1 VSIVDAV
8 TAKQPGN
15 VGASPSS
22 PSLPSSSSSDVG
34 MKVAVRNRYLG
45 TWSAGFEVVALHLD
59 GYSIRR
65 TSDGA
70 VLPEVI
76 PFSDVREPWGPPTDG
91 MS

>member
-1 VSIVDAV
+1 MSIVDEVTPGRPDAV
-8 TAKQPGN
+8 QAP
-15 VGASPSS
+15 A
-22 PSLPSSSSSDVG
+22 VG

-76 PFSDVREPWGPPTDG
+76 PFNDVREPWSPADDWVG
-91 MS
+91 

>member
-1 VSIVDAV
+1 VSVVDAV
-8 TAKQPGN
+8 TPKQPGT
-15 VGASPSS
+15 AATP
-22 PSLPSSSSSDVG
+22 DVG

-45 TWSAGFEVVALHLD
+45 TWSAGFEVMALHLE

-70 VLPEVI
+70 VLPGVI
-76 PFSDVREPWGPPTDG
+76 PFSDVREPWGSASDW

>member
-1 VSIVDAV
+1 MSVIDAI
-8 TAKQPGN
+8 TPDRPGTI
-15 VGASPSS
+15 PTQ
-22 PSLPSSSSSDVG
+22 DVG

-76 PFSDVREPWGPPTDG
+76 SFSDVREPWGPATDT

>member
-1 VSIVDAV
+1 MSVVDAV
-8 TAKQPGN
+8 TG
-15 VGASPSS
+15 SPSGTVPS
-22 PSLPSSSSSDVG
+22 PAVG

-76 PFSDVREPWGPPTDG
+76 PFSDVREPWSPADDWVG
-91 MS
+91 

>member
-15 VGASPSS
+15 VGAPPTSPSS
-22 PSLPSSSSSDVG
+22 DPSDVG

-76 PFSDVREPWGPPTDG
+76 PFSDVREPWGPPTSEMG
-91 MS
+91 

>member
-1 VSIVDAV
+1 VTVVDAISHQRPEKV
-8 TAKQPGN
+8 HA
-15 VGASPSS
+15 AE
-22 PSLPSSSSSDVG
+22 VG

-45 TWSAGFEVVALHLD
+45 TWSAGFEVVALRLD

-76 PFSDVREPWGPPTDG
+76 PFSDVREPWATAAHWVG
-91 MS
+91 

>member
-1 VSIVDAV
+1 VSVVDAIAPEPPE
-8 TAKQPGN
+8 TAQP
-15 VGASPSS
+15 PE
-22 PSLPSSSSSDVG
+22 VG

-45 TWSAGFEVVALHLD
+45 TWSAGFEVVALHLE

-76 PFSDVREPWGPPTDG
+76 RFSDVREPWSPAADWVG
-91 MS
+91 

>member
-1 VSIVDAV
+1 MSIVDAV
-8 TAKQPGN
+8 TAKQPGA
-15 VGASPSS
+15 VAASA
-22 PSLPSSSSSDVG
+22 SSDVG

-59 GYSIRR
+59 GYTLRR

-76 PFSDVREPWGPPTDG
+76 PFSDVREPWGPRTEATG
-91 MS
+91 

>member
-1 VSIVDAV
+1 VSVVDAISPDR
-8 TAKQPGN
+8 PG
-15 VGASPSS
+15 SEP
-22 PSLPSSSSSDVG
+22 SSDVG

-45 TWSAGFEVVALHLD
+45 TWSVGFEVVALHLE

-70 VLPEVI
+70 VIPGVI

-91 MS
+91 MG

>member
-1 VSIVDAV
+1 VSVVDAV
-8 TAKQPGN
+8 TPERPETVAP
-15 VGASPSS
+15 PE
-22 PSLPSSSSSDVG
+22 VG

-45 TWSAGFEVVALHLD
+45 TWSAGFEVVALHLE

-76 PFSDVREPWGPPTDG
+76 PFSEVREPWSPSADWAG
-91 MS
+91 

>member
-1 VSIVDAV
+1 VSVVDAATPK
-8 TAKQPGN
+8 TAGPH
-15 VGASPSS
+15 AATAPA
-22 PSLPSSSSSDVG
+22 PEVG

>member
-1 VSIVDAV
+1 MSVVDAV
-8 TAKQPGN
+8 ASSRPGT
-15 VGASPSS
+15 VPSPA
-22 PSLPSSSSSDVG
+22 VG

-76 PFSDVREPWGPPTDG
+76 PFSDVREPWSPSDDWAG
-91 MS
+91 

>member
-1 VSIVDAV
+1 VSVVDAV
-8 TAKQPGN
+8 TPEHPETAHSGTAP
-15 VGASPSS
+15 SPA
-22 PSLPSSSSSDVG
+22 VG

-59 GYSIRR
+59 GYAIRR

-70 VLPEVI
+70 VLPQVI
-76 PFSDVREPWGPPTDG
+76 PFSDVREPWGSASDW

>member
-1 VSIVDAV
+1 MSVVDEV
-8 TAKQPGN
+8 TPSRPDT
-15 VGASPSS
+15 VPASS
-22 PSLPSSSSSDVG
+22 VG

-76 PFSDVREPWGPPTDG
+76 PFSDVREPWSPASGWQG
-91 MS
+91 

>member
-1 VSIVDAV
+1 MSIVDAR
-8 TAKQPGN
+8 
-15 VGASPSS
+15 SPDGRAQV
-22 PSLPSSSSSDVG
+22 PERDVG

-70 VLPEVI
+70 VLPQVI
-76 PFSDVREPWGPPTDG
+76 PFSDVREPWSPAPHWQG
-91 MS
+91 

>member
-1 VSIVDAV
+1 MSIIDEV
-8 TAKQPGN
+8 T
-15 VGASPSS
+15 PSR
-22 PSLPSSSSSDVG
+22 PDTVPAPAVG

-70 VLPEVI
+70 VLPQVI
-76 PFSDVREPWGPPTDG
+76 PFSDVREPWSPAADWQA
-91 MS
+91 

>member
-1 VSIVDAV
+1 VSIADAI
-8 TAKQPGN
+8 TPIHSGIGSTPG
-15 VGASPSS
+15 
-22 PSLPSSSSSDVG
+22 VG

-45 TWSAGFEVVALHLD
+45 TWSAGFEVATLHVD

-76 PFSDVREPWGPPTDG
+76 AFEDVREPWGPDTVG
-91 MS
+91 LG